1 MILYYGLALFL
12 YPLFRFVLPLPAPKW
27 VKWLAGLSLFIIA
40 QKLMWLRLF
49 FGSIVLADLPGSAL
63 FLIGWLF
70 MGMFFLVVLL
80 LLRDTATLALYLARK
95 AGLQTRPLPNTPRM
109 AVGIVCLAM
118 LLSTFAMWEGIR
130 VPSVRTVEITLPTLP
145 PGLDGL
151 RLVQLSDLHT
161 SAMLRGP
168 RVEAVVEQVN
178 ALKPD
183 LILLTG
189 DLVDGS
195 PEQRMHDM
203 VALSRLQA
211 NHGIFSVF
219 GNHEY
224 YSGYTP
230 WRKGYEA
237 LGLPVLENSH
247 TIVPLPG
254 GPVAIAGVPDPAAS
268 RYGLVMPNP
277 QQAMQGIA
285 PGTFTIMLD
294 HRPAG
299 ALENAPAGA
308 HLQLSGHTHGGIIW
322 GLDSLIAMF
331 NQGFVS
337 GQYQVGNMHLYV
349 NNGVGLWSGF
359 PGRFGVPAEITHI
372 ILRSEQ
378 SKQAQNAPTQNKPRL
393 N

>member
-12 YPLFRFVLPLPAPKW
+12 YPLFRFVLPLPAPRW
-27 VKWLAGLSLFIIA
+27 VKWLAALSLFVIA
-40 QKLMWLRLF
+40 QKLLWLRLF
-49 FGSIVLADLPGSAL
+49 FGSFILADLPGPVL
-63 FLIGWLF
+63 TTMGWLF

-80 LLRDTATLALYLARK
+80 LLRDSTSLVLYFTRK
-95 AGLQTRPLPNTPRM
+95 ANISTRSLPNTPRM
-109 AVGIVCLAM
+109 AMGIVCLAT
-118 LLSTFAMWEGIR
+118 LLSTVAMWEGIR
-130 VPSVRTVEITLPTLP
+130 VPDVRRVEITLPSLP

-151 RLVQLSDLHT
+151 TLVQLSDLHT
-161 SAMLRGP
+161 SAMLRAP
-168 RVEAVVEQVN
+168 RVEAVVEKVN
-178 ALKPD
+178 ALRPD

-195 PEQRMHDM
+195 PEQRMPDM
-203 VALSRLQA
+203 APLKRLQA
-211 NHGIFSVF
+211 THGVFAVF

-224 YSGYTP
+224 YSGYAP
-230 WRKGYEA
+230 WRKAYAE

-247 TIVPLPG
+247 TMLPLPG

-268 RYGLVMPNP
+268 RYNETRPNP
-277 QQAMQGIA
+277 GKALQGIA

-308 HLQLSGHTHGGIIW
+308 HLQLSGHTHGGIIS
-322 GLDSLIAMF
+322 GLDKIIALF

-337 GQYQVGNMHLYV
+337 GQYTVGNMVLYV

-372 ILRSEQ
+372 TLRSGQ
-378 SKQAQNAPTQNKPRL
+378 NTHAQN
-393 N
+393 